1 MKDGLRVFDADT
13 HVEPTA
19 EVLDTYVDPSFRPRL
34 AELAQYRQPVRVGA
48 PGGAPGRHVYRYG
61 QISYKRILGE
71 AAPRETHS
79 GRDTQWMGSKQP
91 RAGTQDDQ
99 AASRLQDM
107 DDEGTDTHFLIPT
120 SWTSF
125 VGHEDPAIEVNIIRA
140 FHRHMGDFSGNHP
153 DRLQSMIVASARD
166 VDAAVTEIREWG
178 KSRWAVAVMPLVT
191 KDIPA
196 DHPSLDPIWR
206 AADRHDLPIVHH
218 SFTWTPPYF
227 PGAFDVWDNIFL
239 GRLAS
244 HPWGAMRFIASV
256 IGGGI
261 MDRHP
266 TLRVGILE
274 CGFGWLPFW
283 GRRMN
288 EQYDYVGSTAKL
300 RHHPEDYLKSG
311 RFFCS
316 IERHEGED
324 MFQHVTS
331 FLGDDVLMYASDY
344 PHSECQFP
352 NTVSNILAWQTLK
365 PETQKKLLWD
375 NASRFF
381 KQA

>member
-19 EVLDTYVDPSFRPRL
+19 EVIDQYVDPAFRSRL
-34 AELAQYRQPVRVGA
+34 PELTPYRQPVRPGN
-48 PGGAPGRHVYRYG
+48 PGGAPGKHVYRYG
-61 QISYKRILGE
+61 QISFKRVLGE
-71 AAPRETHS
+71 AEPRESHS
-79 GRDTQWMGSKQP
+79 GRDTHWMGSKQP
-91 RAGTQDDQ
+91 RLGTQDDQ
-99 AASRLQDM
+99 AESRIQDM
-107 DDEGTDTHFLIPT
+107 DDEGTDTHFCIPT
-120 SWTSF
+120 AWTSL
-125 VGHEDPAIEVNIIRA
+125 VGHPDPSIEVNIIRA
-140 FHRHMGDFSGNHP
+140 FHRHMANFSGNHP

-166 VDAAVTEIREWG
+166 VDAAVQEIKSWG

-196 DHPSLDPIWR
+196 DHPSLEPIWK
-206 AADRHDLPIVHH
+206 AALDHDLPIAHH

-227 PGAFDVWDNIFL
+227 PGAFDLWDNVFL

-261 MDRHP
+261 MDRYP
-266 TLRVGILE
+266 DLRVGTLE

-283 GRRMN
+283 GKRMD
-288 EQYDYVGSTAKL
+288 EQYAYVGSTQELKMK
-300 RHHPEDYLKSG
+300 PSEYLKSG
-311 RFFCS
+311 RYFCS
-316 IERHEGED
+316 VERHEGDD
-324 MFQHVTS
+324 MFRMVTS

-352 NTVSNILAWQTLK
+352 ETVENFLAWQMK
-365 PETQKKLLWD
+365 PEQRQKLMAG
-375 NASRFF
+375 NADRFF
-381 KQA
+381 KRT

>member
-1 MKDGLRVFDADT
+1 MRKGLRVFDADT

-19 EVLDTYVDPSFRPRL
+19 EVLDKYVDPGFRPRL
-34 AELAQYRQPVRVGA
+34 AELAQYRQPVRDGA

-140 FHRHMGDFSGNHP
+140 FHRHMADFSGNHP

-166 VDAAVTEIREWG
+166 VDAAVREIREWG

-196 DHPSLDPIWR
+196 DHPKLDPIWR
-206 AADRHDLPIVHH
+206 AADEHDLPIVHH

-227 PGAFDVWDNIFL
+227 PGVLDLWDNIFL

-266 TLRVGILE
+266 DLRVGILE

-288 EQYDYVGSTAKL
+288 EQYEYVGSTAKL
-300 RHHPEDYLKSG
+300 KHHPEDYLKSG

-352 NTVSNILAWQTLK
+352 NTVSNILAWKSLK

-375 NASRFF
+375 NANRFF
-381 KQA
+381 RQA

>member
-19 EVLDTYVDPSFRPRL
+19 EVIDQYVDPSFRVRL
-34 AELAQYRQPVRVGA
+34 PELAPYRQPVRPGN
-48 PGGAPGRHVYRYG
+48 PGGAPGKHVYRYG
-61 QISYKRILGE
+61 QISFKRVLGE
-71 AAPRETHS
+71 AEPRDSHS
-79 GRDTQWMGSKQP
+79 GRDTHWMGSKQP

-99 AASRLQDM
+99 AESRIQDM
-107 DDEGTDTHFLIPT
+107 DDEGTDTHFCIPT
-120 SWTSF
+120 AWTSL
-125 VGHEDPAIEVNIIRA
+125 VGHPDPSIEVNIIRA
-140 FHRHMGDFSGNHP
+140 FHRHMANFSGNHP

-166 VDAAVTEIREWG
+166 VDAAVQEIKTWG

-196 DHPSLDPIWR
+196 DHPSLHPIWK
-206 AADRHDLPIVHH
+206 AAVEHDLPIAHH

-227 PGAFDVWDNIFL
+227 PGCFDLWDNVFL

-261 MDRHP
+261 MDRYP
-266 TLRVGILE
+266 TLRVGTLE

-283 GRRMN
+283 GKRMD
-288 EQYDYVGSTAKL
+288 EQYAYVGSTQQLKMK
-300 RHHPEDYLKSG
+300 PSEYFKSG
-311 RFFCS
+311 RYFCS
-316 IERHEGED
+316 VERHEGDD
-324 MFQHVTS
+324 MFDMVRQFV
-331 FLGDDVLMYASDY
+331 GDDVLMYASDY

-352 NTVSNILAWQTLK
+352 ETVENFLAWQMK
-365 PETQKKLLWD
+365 PEQRAKLMAG
-375 NASRFF
+375 NADRFF
-381 KQA
+381 KRT

>member
-1 MKDGLRVFDADT
+1 MKDGFRVFDADT

-19 EVLDTYVDPSFRPRL
+19 EVIDQYVDPGFRARL
-34 AELAQYRQPVRVGA
+34 PELTPFRQPVRPGN
-48 PGGAPGRHVYRYG
+48 PGGAPGKHVYRYG
-61 QISYKRILGE
+61 QISFKRILGE
-71 AAPRETHS
+71 AGPRETHS
-79 GRDTQWMGSKQP
+79 GRDTHWMGSKQP

-99 AASRLQDM
+99 AESRIQDM
-107 DDEGTDTHFLIPT
+107 DDEGTDTHFCIPT
-120 SWTSF
+120 AWTSL
-125 VGHEDPAIEVNIIRA
+125 VGHPDPSIEVNIIRA
-140 FHRHMGDFSGNHP
+140 FHRHMANFSGNHP

-166 VDAAVTEIREWG
+166 VDAAVQEIKTWG

-196 DHPSLDPIWR
+196 DHPSLDPIWK
-206 AADRHDLPIVHH
+206 AEVDHDLPVAHH

-227 PGAFDVWDNIFL
+227 PGAFDLWDNVFL

-261 MDRHP
+261 MDRYP
-266 TLRVGILE
+266 DMRVGTLE

-283 GRRMN
+283 GKRMD
-288 EQYDYVGSTAKL
+288 EQYAYVGSTQELKMK
-300 RHHPEDYLKSG
+300 PSEYLKSG
-311 RFFCS
+311 RYFCS
-316 IERHEGED
+316 VERHEGDD
-324 MFQHVTS
+324 MFRMVSS

-352 NTVSNILAWQTLK
+352 ETVENFLAWQMK
-365 PETQKKLLWD
+365 PEQRQKLMAG
-375 NASRFF
+375 NADRFF
-381 KQA
+381 KRT

>member
-19 EVLDTYVDPSFRPRL
+19 EVIDQYVDPGFRSRL
-34 AELAQYRQPVRVGA
+34 PELAPFRQPVRPGN
-48 PGGAPGRHVYRYG
+48 PGGAPGKHVYRYG
-61 QISYKRILGE
+61 QISFRRILGE

-79 GRDTQWMGSKQP
+79 GRDTHWMGSKQP
-91 RAGTQDDQ
+91 RLGTQDDQ
-99 AASRLQDM
+99 AESRIQDM
-107 DDEGTDTHFLIPT
+107 DDEGTDTHFCIPT
-120 SWTSF
+120 AWTSL
-125 VGHEDPAIEVNIIRA
+125 VGHPDPSIEVNIIRA
-140 FHRHMGDFSGNHP
+140 FHRHMANFSGNHP

-166 VDAAVTEIREWG
+166 VDAAVREIREWG

-196 DHPSLDPIWR
+196 DHPSLDPIWK
-206 AADRHDLPIVHH
+206 AAVDHDLPIAHH

-227 PGAFDVWDNIFL
+227 PGAFDLWDNVFL

-261 MDRHP
+261 MDRYP
-266 TLRVGILE
+266 DMRVGTLE

-283 GRRMN
+283 GKRMD
-288 EQYDYVGSTAKL
+288 EQYAYVGSTQELKMK
-300 RHHPEDYLKSG
+300 PSEYLKSG
-311 RFFCS
+311 RYFCS
-316 IERHEGED
+316 VERHEGDD
-324 MFQHVTS
+324 MFRMVSS

-352 NTVSNILAWQTLK
+352 ETVENFLAWQMK
-365 PETQKKLLWD
+365 PEQRAKLMAG
-375 NASRFF
+375 NADRFF
-381 KQA
+381 KRT

>member
-1 MKDGLRVFDADT
+1 MKDGFRVFDADT

-19 EVLDTYVDPSFRPRL
+19 EVIDQYVDPGFRARL
-34 AELAQYRQPVRVGA
+34 PELTPFRQPVRPGN
-48 PGGAPGRHVYRYG
+48 PGGAPGKHVYRYG
-61 QISYKRILGE
+61 QISFKRILGE
-71 AAPRETHS
+71 AGPRETHS
-79 GRDTQWMGSKQP
+79 GRDTHWMGSKQP

-99 AASRLQDM
+99 AESRIQDM
-107 DDEGTDTHFLIPT
+107 DDEGTDTHFCIPT
-120 SWTSF
+120 AWTSL
-125 VGHEDPAIEVNIIRA
+125 VGHPDPSIEVNIIRA
-140 FHRHMGDFSGNHP
+140 FHRHMANFSGNHP

-166 VDAAVTEIREWG
+166 VDAAVQEIKTWG

-196 DHPSLDPIWR
+196 DHPSLDPIWK
-206 AADRHDLPIVHH
+206 AAVDHDLPVAHH

-227 PGAFDVWDNIFL
+227 PGAFDLWDNVFL

-261 MDRHP
+261 MDRYP
-266 TLRVGILE
+266 DMRVGTLE

-283 GRRMN
+283 GKRMD
-288 EQYDYVGSTAKL
+288 EQYAYVGSTQELKMK
-300 RHHPEDYLKSG
+300 PSEYLKSG
-311 RFFCS
+311 RYFCS
-316 IERHEGED
+316 VERHEGDD
-324 MFQHVTS
+324 MFRMVSS

-352 NTVSNILAWQTLK
+352 ETVENFLAWEMK
-365 PETQKKLLWD
+365 PEQRAKLMAG
-375 NASRFF
+375 NADRFF
-381 KQA
+381 KRT

>member
-19 EVLDTYVDPSFRPRL
+19 EVIDQYVDPGFRSRL
-34 AELAQYRQPVRVGA
+34 PELAPFRQPVRPGN
-48 PGGAPGRHVYRYG
+48 PGGAPGKHVYRYG
-61 QISYKRILGE
+61 QISFRRILGE

-79 GRDTQWMGSKQP
+79 GRDTHWMGSKQP
-91 RAGTQDDQ
+91 RLGTQDDQ
-99 AASRLQDM
+99 AESRIQDM
-107 DDEGTDTHFLIPT
+107 DDEGTDTHFCIPT
-120 SWTSF
+120 AWTSL
-125 VGHEDPAIEVNIIRA
+125 VGHPDPSIEVNIIRA
-140 FHRHMGDFSGNHP
+140 FHRHMANFSGNHP

-166 VDAAVTEIREWG
+166 VDAAVQEIKAWG

-196 DHPSLDPIWR
+196 DHPSLDPIWK
-206 AADRHDLPIVHH
+206 AALDHDLPIAHH

-227 PGAFDVWDNIFL
+227 PGAFDLWDNVFL

-266 TLRVGILE
+266 DLRVGILE

-283 GRRMN
+283 AG
-288 EQYDYVGSTAKL
+288 G
-300 RHHPEDYLKSG
+300 
-311 RFFCS
+311 
-316 IERHEGED
+316 
-324 MFQHVTS
+324 
-331 FLGDDVLMYASDY
+331 
-344 PHSECQFP
+344 
-352 NTVSNILAWQTLK
+352 
-365 PETQKKLLWD
+365 
-375 NASRFF
+375 
-381 KQA
+381 

>member
-19 EVLDTYVDPSFRPRL
+19 EVIDSYVDPGFRPRL
-34 AELAQYRQPVRVGA
+34 AELAPYRQPVRAGS

-99 AASRLQDM
+99 AESRIQDM

-125 VGHEDPAIEVNIIRA
+125 VGHEVPTIEVNVIRA
-140 FHRHMGDFSGNHP
+140 FHRHMANFSGNHP
-153 DRLQSMIVASARD
+153 DRLDSMIVASARD
-166 VDAAVTEIREWG
+166 VDAAVKEIKEWG

-196 DHPSLDPIWR
+196 DHPSLDPIWKA
-206 AADRHDLPIVHH
+206 AADHDLPIAHH

-227 PGAFDVWDNIFL
+227 PGVFDLWDNIFL

-261 MDRHP
+261 MDRYP
-266 TLRVGILE
+266 TLRVGTLE

-283 GRRMN
+283 GRRMD
-288 EQYDYVGSTAKL
+288 EQYAYVGSTQQLKMK
-300 RHHPEDYLKSG
+300 PSEYLTSG
-311 RFFCS
+311 RYFCS
-316 IERHEGED
+316 VERHEGAD
-324 MFQHVTS
+324 MFEVGHR
-331 FLGDDVLMYASDY
+331 LY
-344 PHSECQFP
+344 
-352 NTVSNILAWQTLK
+352 
-365 PETQKKLLWD
+365 
-375 NASRFF
+375 RR
-381 KQA
+381 

>member
-1 MKDGLRVFDADT
+1 MKEGLRVFDADT

-19 EVLDTYVDPSFRPRL
+19 EVIDQYVDPAFRSRL
-34 AELAQYRQPVRVGA
+34 PELTPFRQPVRPGN
-48 PGGAPGRHVYRYG
+48 PGGAPGKHVYRYG
-61 QISYKRILGE
+61 QISFKRVLGE
-71 AAPRETHS
+71 AEPRDSHS
-79 GRDTQWMGSKQP
+79 GRDTHWMGSKQP

-99 AASRLQDM
+99 AESRIQDM
-107 DDEGTDTHFLIPT
+107 NDEGTDTHFCIPT
-120 SWTSF
+120 AWTSL
-125 VGHEDPAIEVNIIRA
+125 VGHPDPSIEVNIIRA
-140 FHRHMGDFSGNHP
+140 FHRHMANFSGNHP

-166 VDAAVTEIREWG
+166 VDAAVREIKTWG

-196 DHPSLDPIWR
+196 DHPSLDPIWK
-206 AADRHDLPIVHH
+206 AALDHDLPIAHH

-227 PGAFDVWDNIFL
+227 PGAFDLWDNVFL

-261 MDRHP
+261 MDRYP
-266 TLRVGILE
+266 DLRVGTLE

-283 GRRMN
+283 GKRMD
-288 EQYDYVGSTAKL
+288 EQYAYVGSTQELKMK
-300 RHHPEDYLKSG
+300 PSEYLKSG
-311 RFFCS
+311 RYFCS
-316 IERHEGED
+316 VERHEGDD
-324 MFQHVTS
+324 MFRMVSS

-352 NTVSNILAWQTLK
+352 ETVENFLAWQMK
-365 PETQKKLLWD
+365 PEQRQKLMAG
-375 NASRFF
+375 NADRFF
-381 KQA
+381 KRT

>member
-1 MKDGLRVFDADT
+1 MRNGLRVFDADT

-19 EVLDTYVDPSFRPRL
+19 EVLDTYVDPGFRPRL
-34 AELAQYRQPVRVGA
+34 AELAQYRQPVRAGA

-99 AASRLQDM
+99 SASRLQDM

-125 VGHEDPAIEVNIIRA
+125 VGHDDPAIEVNIIRA
-140 FHRHMGDFSGNHP
+140 FHRHMADFSGNHP

-166 VDAAVTEIREWG
+166 VDAAVREIREWG

-196 DHPSLDPIWR
+196 DHPALDPIWR
-206 AADRHDLPIVHH
+206 AADEHDLPIVHH

-227 PGAFDVWDNIFL
+227 PGYADLWDNIFL

-261 MDRHP
+261 MDRFP
-266 TLRVGILE
+266 NLRVGTLE

-283 GRRMN
+283 GRRMD
-288 EQYDYVGSTAKL
+288 EQYAYVGSTAELKMK
-300 RHHPEDYLKSG
+300 PSEYLTSG
-311 RFFCS
+311 RYFCS
-316 IERHEGED
+316 VERHEGAD
-324 MFQHVTS
+324 MLDAVRGFI
-331 FLGDDVLMYASDY
+331 GDDVLMYASDY

-352 NTVSNILAWQTLK
+352 ETVENFLKWDMK
-365 PETQKKLLWD
+365 PEVRAKLMAG
-375 NASRFF
+375 NADRLF
-381 KQA
+381 KRT

>member
-1 MKDGLRVFDADT
+1 MKDGLRVFDSDT

-19 EVLDTYVDPSFRPRL
+19 EVIDSYVDPAFRARL
-34 AELAQYRQPVRVGA
+34 PELAQYRQAVRPGN
-48 PGGAPGRHVYRYG
+48 PGGAPGKHVYRYG
-61 QISYKRILGE
+61 QIQFKRILGE
-71 AAPRETHS
+71 AAPREGHS
-79 GRDTQWMGSKQP
+79 GRDTNWMGSKQP

-99 AASRLQDM
+99 AESRIQDM
-107 DDEGTDTHFLIPT
+107 DDEGTDTHFCIPT

-140 FHRHMGDFSGNHP
+140 FHRHMANFSGNHP

-166 VDAAVTEIREWG
+166 VDAAVQEIKSWG

-196 DHPSLDPIWR
+196 DHPSLEPIWK
-206 AADRHDLPIVHH
+206 AAVDHDLPIAHH

-227 PGAFDVWDNIFL
+227 PGVFDLWDNIFL

-261 MDRHP
+261 MDRYP
-266 TLRVGILE
+266 TLRVGTLE

-283 GRRMN
+283 GKRMD
-288 EQYDYVGSTAKL
+288 EQYAYVGSTQELKMK
-300 RHHPEDYLKSG
+300 PSEYLKSG
-311 RFFCS
+311 RYFCS
-316 IERHEGED
+316 VERHEGDD
-324 MFQHVTS
+324 MYRAVTS

-352 NTVSNILAWQTLK
+352 ETVENFLK
-365 PETQKKLLWD
+365 WDVTPAQRPKLMAG
-375 NASRFF
+375 NADRFF
-381 KQA
+381 KRT

>member
-34 AELAQYRQPVRVGA
+34 AELAQYRQPVRPGA

-61 QISYKRILGE
+61 QISFKRILGE
-71 AAPRETHS
+71 AGPRESHS

-140 FHRHMGDFSGNHP
+140 FHRHMADFSGNHP
-153 DRLQSMIVASARD
+153 DRLQSMIVASARN
-166 VDAAVTEIREWG
+166 VDAAVEEIRRWG
-178 KSRWAVAVMPLVT
+178 TSRWAVAVMPLVT

-206 AADRHDLPIVHH
+206 AADEHDLPIVHH

-227 PGAFDVWDNIFL
+227 PGVFDLWDNIFL

-256 IGGGI
+256 IGGGM
-261 MDRHP
+261 MDRYP
-266 TLRVGILE
+266 NLRVGTLE

-283 GRRMN
+283 GRRMD
-288 EQYDYVGSTAKL
+288 EQYAYVGSTATLKMK
-300 RHHPEDYLKSG
+300 PSEYLSSG
-311 RFFCS
+311 RYFCS
-316 IERHEGED
+316 VERHEGDD
-324 MFQHVTS
+324 MFRMVSS

-352 NTVSNILAWQTLK
+352 ETVENFLAWQMK
-365 PETQKKLLWD
+365 PEQRAKLMAG
-375 NASRFF
+375 NADRFF
-381 KQA
+381 KRT

>member
-19 EVLDTYVDPSFRPRL
+19 EVIDSYVDPGFRPRL
-34 AELAQYRQPVRVGA
+34 SELAQYRQPVRAGA

-91 RAGTQDDQ
+91 RPGTQDDR
-99 AASRLQDM
+99 AEDRIHDM

-140 FHRHMGDFSGNHP
+140 FHRHMANFSGNHP

-166 VDAAVTEIREWG
+166 VDAAVQEIKTWG
-178 KSRWAVAVMPLVT
+178 SSRWAVAVMPLVT

-196 DHPSLDPIWR
+196 DHPSLDPIWK
-206 AADRHDLPIVHH
+206 AAVDHDLPIAHH

-227 PGAFDVWDNIFL
+227 PGVFDLWDNIFL

-261 MDRHP
+261 MDRYP
-266 TLRVGILE
+266 TMRVGTLE

-283 GRRMN
+283 GRRMD
-288 EQYDYVGSTAKL
+288 EQYAYVGSTQELKMK
-300 RHHPEDYLKSG
+300 PSEYLTSG
-311 RFFCS
+311 RYFCS
-316 IERHEGED
+316 VERHEGAD
-324 MFQHVTS
+324 MLDAVRRFI
-331 FLGDDVLMYASDY
+331 GDDVLMYASDY

-352 NTVSNILAWQTLK
+352 ETVSNFLAWDMK
-365 PETQKKLLWD
+365 PDVKAKLMAG
-375 NASRFF
+375 NADRFF
-381 KQA
+381 KRT

>member
-19 EVLDTYVDPSFRPRL
+19 EVIDSYVDPAFRARL
-34 AELAQYRQPVRVGA
+34 PELAQYRQPVRAGN
-48 PGGAPGRHVYRYG
+48 PGGAPGKHVYRYG
-61 QISYKRILGE
+61 QIQYKRILGE
-71 AAPRETHS
+71 AAPREGHT
-79 GRDTQWMGSKQP
+79 GRDTHWMGSKQP
-91 RAGTQDDQ
+91 RPGTQDDM
-99 AASRLQDM
+99 AESRIQDM

-120 SWTSF
+120 SWTSL
-125 VGHEDPAIEVNIIRA
+125 VGHPDPAIEVNVIRA
-140 FHRHMGDFSGNHP
+140 FHRHMANFSGNHP

-166 VDAAVTEIREWG
+166 VDAAVQEINTWG

-196 DHPSLDPIWR
+196 DHPSLEPIWK
-206 AADRHDLPIVHH
+206 AAVDHDLPIAHH

-227 PGAFDVWDNIFL
+227 PGVFDLWDNIFL

-261 MDRHP
+261 MDRYP
-266 TLRVGILE
+266 TLRVGTLE

-283 GRRMN
+283 GKRMD
-288 EQYDYVGSTAKL
+288 EQYAYVGSTQELKMK
-300 RHHPEDYLKSG
+300 PSDYLKSG
-311 RFFCS
+311 RYFCS
-316 IERHEGED
+316 VERHEGDD
-324 MFQHVTS
+324 MYRAVTS

-352 NTVSNILAWQTLK
+352 ETVENFLK
-365 PETQKKLLWD
+365 WDVTPVQRQKLMAG
-375 NASRFF
+375 NADRFF
-381 KQA
+381 KRT

>member
-1 MKDGLRVFDADT
+1 MKDGLRVFDSDT

-19 EVLDTYVDPSFRPRL
+19 EVIDQYVDPGFRSRL
-34 AELAQYRQPVRVGA
+34 PELAPYRQPVRPGN
-48 PGGAPGRHVYRYG
+48 PGGAPGKHVYRYG
-61 QISYKRILGE
+61 QISFKRILGE
-71 AAPRETHS
+71 AAPRDTHS
-79 GRDTQWMGSKQP
+79 GRDTHWMGSKQP

-99 AASRLQDM
+99 AESRIQDM
-107 DDEGTDTHFLIPT
+107 DDEGTDTHFCIPT

-140 FHRHMGDFSGNHP
+140 FHRHMANFSGNHP

-166 VDAAVTEIREWG
+166 VDAAVQEIKAWG

-196 DHPSLDPIWR
+196 DHPSLDPIWK
-206 AADRHDLPIVHH
+206 AAVDHDLPIAHH

-227 PGAFDVWDNIFL
+227 PGAFDLWDNVFL

-261 MDRHP
+261 MDRYP
-266 TLRVGILE
+266 DLRVGTLE

-283 GRRMN
+283 GKRMD
-288 EQYDYVGSTAKL
+288 EQYAYVGSTQELKMK
-300 RHHPEDYLKSG
+300 PSEYLKSG
-311 RFFCS
+311 RYFCS
-316 IERHEGED
+316 VERHEGDD
-324 MFQHVTS
+324 MFRMVSS

-352 NTVSNILAWQTLK
+352 ETVENFLAWQMK
-365 PETQKKLLWD
+365 PEQRAKLMAG
-375 NASRFF
+375 NADRFF
-381 KQA
+381 KRT

>member
-19 EVLDTYVDPSFRPRL
+19 EVIDQYVDPSFRVRL
-34 AELAQYRQPVRVGA
+34 PELAPYRQPVRPGN
-48 PGGAPGRHVYRYG
+48 PGGAPGKHVYRYG
-61 QISYKRILGE
+61 QISFKRVLGE
-71 AAPRETHS
+71 AEPRDSHS
-79 GRDTQWMGSKQP
+79 GRDTHWMGSKQP

-99 AASRLQDM
+99 AESRIQDM
-107 DDEGTDTHFLIPT
+107 DDEGTDTHFCIPT
-120 SWTSF
+120 AWTSL
-125 VGHEDPAIEVNIIRA
+125 VGHPDPSIEVNIIRA
-140 FHRHMGDFSGNHP
+140 FHRHMANFSGNHP

-166 VDAAVTEIREWG
+166 VDAAVQEIKTWG

-196 DHPSLDPIWR
+196 DHPSLEPIWK
-206 AADRHDLPIVHH
+206 AALDHDLPIAHH

-227 PGAFDVWDNIFL
+227 PGAFDLWDNVFL

-261 MDRHP
+261 MDRYP
-266 TLRVGILE
+266 DLRVGTLE

-283 GRRMN
+283 GKRMD
-288 EQYDYVGSTAKL
+288 EQYAYVGSTQELKMK
-300 RHHPEDYLKSG
+300 PSEYLKSG
-311 RFFCS
+311 RYFCS
-316 IERHEGED
+316 VERHEGDD
-324 MFQHVTS
+324 MFRMVSS

-352 NTVSNILAWQTLK
+352 ETVENFLAWQMK
-365 PETQKKLLWD
+365 PEQRQKLMAG
-375 NASRFF
+375 NADRFF
-381 KQA
+381 KRT

>member
-19 EVLDTYVDPSFRPRL
+19 EVLDNYVDPGFRARL
-34 AELAQYRQPVRVGA
+34 SDLAPYRQPVRPNN
-48 PGGAPGRHVYRYG
+48 PGGAPGKHVYRYG
-61 QISYKRILGE
+61 QISYRRILGE
-71 AAPRETHS
+71 AAPRDTHS
-79 GRDTQWMGSKQP
+79 GRDTHWMGSKQP
-91 RAGTQDDQ
+91 RQGTQDDM
-99 AASRLQDM
+99 AESRIQDM
-107 DDEGTDTHFLIPT
+107 DDEGTDTHFCIPT
-120 SWTSF
+120 AWTSL
-125 VGHEDPAIEVNIIRA
+125 VGHPDPSIEVNIIRA
-140 FHRHMGDFSGNHP
+140 FHRHMANFSGNHP

-166 VDAAVTEIREWG
+166 VDAAVQEIKSWG

-196 DHPSLDPIWR
+196 DHPSLEPIWK
-206 AADRHDLPIVHH
+206 AAVDHDLPIAHH

-227 PGAFDVWDNIFL
+227 PGVFDVWDNIFL

-261 MDRHP
+261 MDRYP
-266 TLRVGILE
+266 TLRVGTLE

-283 GRRMN
+283 GKRMD
-288 EQYDYVGSTAKL
+288 EQYAYVGSTQELKMK
-300 RHHPEDYLKSG
+300 PSEYLKSG
-311 RFFCS
+311 RYFCS
-316 IERHEGED
+316 VERHEGND
-324 MFQHVTS
+324 MFDMVTR

-352 NTVSNILAWQTLK
+352 ETVSNFLAWEMK
-365 PETQKKLLWD
+365 PEQRAKLMAG
-375 NASRFF
+375 NADRFF
-381 KQA
+381 KRT

>member
-19 EVLDTYVDPSFRPRL
+19 EVIDQYVDPGFRSRL
-34 AELAQYRQPVRVGA
+34 PELAPFRQPVRPGN
-48 PGGAPGRHVYRYG
+48 PGGAPGKHVYRYG
-61 QISYKRILGE
+61 QISFRRILGE

-79 GRDTQWMGSKQP
+79 GRDTHWMGSKQP
-91 RAGTQDDQ
+91 RLGTQDDQ
-99 AASRLQDM
+99 AESRIQDM
-107 DDEGTDTHFLIPT
+107 DDEGTDTHFCIPT
-120 SWTSF
+120 AWTSL
-125 VGHEDPAIEVNIIRA
+125 VGHPDPSIEVNIIRA
-140 FHRHMGDFSGNHP
+140 FHRHMANFSGNHP

-166 VDAAVTEIREWG
+166 VDAAVREIREWG

-196 DHPSLDPIWR
+196 DHPSLDPIWK
-206 AADRHDLPIVHH
+206 AAVDHDLPIAHH

-227 PGAFDVWDNIFL
+227 PGAFDLWDNVFL

-261 MDRHP
+261 MDRYP
-266 TLRVGILE
+266 DMRVGTLE

-283 GRRMN
+283 GKRMD
-288 EQYDYVGSTAKL
+288 EQYAYVGSTQELKMK
-300 RHHPEDYLKSG
+300 PSEYLKSG
-311 RFFCS
+311 RYFCS
-316 IERHEGED
+316 VERHEGDD
-324 MFQHVTS
+324 MFRMVSS

-352 NTVSNILAWQTLK
+352 ETVENFLAWQMK
-365 PETQKKLLWD
+365 PAQRAKLMAG
-375 NASRFF
+375 NADRFF
-381 KQA
+381 KRT

>member
-19 EVLDTYVDPSFRPRL
+19 EVIDQYVDPGFRSRL
-34 AELAQYRQPVRVGA
+34 PELAPFRQPVRPGN
-48 PGGAPGRHVYRYG
+48 PGGAPGKHVYRYG
-61 QISYKRILGE
+61 QISFRRILGE

-79 GRDTQWMGSKQP
+79 GRDTHWMGSKQP
-91 RAGTQDDQ
+91 RLGTQDDQ
-99 AASRLQDM
+99 AESRIQDM
-107 DDEGTDTHFLIPT
+107 DDEGTDTHFCIPT
-120 SWTSF
+120 AWTSL
-125 VGHEDPAIEVNIIRA
+125 VGHPDPSIEVNIIRA
-140 FHRHMGDFSGNHP
+140 FHRHMANFSGNHP

-166 VDAAVTEIREWG
+166 VDAAVREIREWG

-196 DHPSLDPIWR
+196 DHPSLDPIWK
-206 AADRHDLPIVHH
+206 AAVDHDLPIAHH

-227 PGAFDVWDNIFL
+227 PGAFDLWDNVFL

-261 MDRHP
+261 MDRYP
-266 TLRVGILE
+266 DMRVGTLE

-283 GRRMN
+283 GKRMD
-288 EQYDYVGSTAKL
+288 EQYAYVGSTQELKMK
-300 RHHPEDYLKSG
+300 PSEYLKSG
-311 RFFCS
+311 RYFCS
-316 IERHEGED
+316 VERHEGDD
-324 MFQHVTS
+324 MFRMVSS

-352 NTVSNILAWQTLK
+352 ETVENFLAWQMK
-365 PETQKKLLWD
+365 PEQRQKLMAG
-375 NASRFF
+375 NADRFF
-381 KQA
+381 KRT

>member
-1 MKDGLRVFDADT
+1 MKQGFKVWDSDT
-13 HVEPTA
+13 HVEPSA
-19 EVLDTYVDPSFRPRL
+19 EVIDKYLDPGFRNRL
-34 AELAQYRQPVRVGA
+34 PELAQFRA
-48 PGGAPGRHVYRYG
+48 PIAETTPGSSPGRHVYRFG

-71 AAPRETHS
+71 AAPRPEHT
-79 GRDTQWMGSKQP
+79 GRASVWMGTQRP
-91 RAGTQDDQ
+91 RLGVQDDL
-99 AASRLQDM
+99 AANRVADM
-107 DDEGTDTHFLIPT
+107 DEEGVDAHFLIPT
-120 SWTSF
+120 AWTSL
-125 VGHEDPAIEVNIIRA
+125 VGHEDPTLEVNVIRA
-140 FHRHMGDFSGNHP
+140 YHRHMEDFCAQFPG
-153 DRLQSMIVASARD
+153 RLTSMIVASARD
-166 VDAAVTEIREWG
+166 PEAAVAEIRRWG
-178 KSRWAVAVMPLVT
+178 KSKWAVAVMPLVT

-196 DHPSLDPIWR
+196 DHPDLEPIWQEC
-206 AADRHDLPIVHH
+206 AAHDLPICHH

-227 PGAFDVWDNIFL
+227 PGCFDLWDNIFL

-266 TLRVGILE
+266 DLRVGILE

-288 EQYDYVGSTAKL
+288 EQYEYVGSTAKL

-324 MFQHVTS
+324 MLQHVTS

-352 NTVSNILAWQTLK
+352 NTVSNILAWKSLK

-381 KQA
+381 RAA